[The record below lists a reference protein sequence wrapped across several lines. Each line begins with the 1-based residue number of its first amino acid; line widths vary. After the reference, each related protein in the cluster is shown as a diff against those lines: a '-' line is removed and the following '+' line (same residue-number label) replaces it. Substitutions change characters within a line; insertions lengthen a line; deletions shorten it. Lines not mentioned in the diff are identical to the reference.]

1 MEPAAPRMRCATM
14 QATLKKYLWLIA
26 TLIVIAALLYQERGA
41 ALLKGFSW
49 QDLGA
54 ALKNVRVGFLVLGLG
69 GIFVS
74 YALRALRWR
83 SFSRYMGEAHFVNVY
98 SATIMGFTAIFLL
111 GRAGEPVRPLLIARK
126 DRLPVGDS
134 LGVYVLERIFDAG
147 ATVVLAA
154 CALLAIPRG
163 YLGGPLVG
171 PANQS
176 NALLRDARVAGWAL
190 FGGLL
195 VLIALLVYFRLRGAK
210 VLRSRLGRWRE
221 RGGWR
226 GRVASLVDGFGEGLQ
241 AIRSARDL
249 LVAVSYTAIHWLVVA
264 LVYFAVIRSFGSS
277 GGYLAFRGAVLVLA
291 FTMVGSVVQLPTVG
305 GGMQLSSYLVLSV
318 IFGVEKGA
326 AAAIAIMIWIITF
339 AAVSVVG
346 LPLLIHE
353 GWSMGALRRLVRE
366 EEKDEERG
374 KHATLAEIDMAK
386 RETRQ

>member
-1 MEPAAPRMRCATM
+1 M
-14 QATLKKYLWLIA
+14 QRTLKKSLWLIA
-26 TLIVIAALLYQERGA
+26 ALVVIAALLYHERGA

-49 QDLGA
+49 QELGE
-54 ALKNVRVGFLVLGLG
+54 ALKHVRVGLVALGLG

-74 YALRALRWR
+74 YALRALRWKG
-83 SFSRYMGEAHFVNVY
+83 FSRYMGKPHFWNVY

-147 ATVVLAA
+147 ASVVLAA

-163 YLGGPLVG
+163 YLGGRMVG

-190 FGGLL
+190 FGGLV
-195 VLIALLVYFRLRGAK
+195 VLIALLVYFRLRGARA
-210 VLRSRLGRWRE
+210 LRSRLARWRK

-226 GRVASLVDGFGEGLQ
+226 GRGATLAEGFSEGLQ

-249 LVAVSYTAIHWLVVA
+249 LVAVWYTAIHWLVVA
-264 LVYFAVIRSFGSS
+264 LVYFWVIRSFGNRA
-277 GGYLAFRGAVLVLA
+277 GYLAFGGAVLVLA

-305 GGMQLSSYLVLSV
+305 GGMQLSSFLVLSV
-318 IFGVEKGA
+318 IFGVEKEA
-326 AAAIAIMIWIITF
+326 AAAMAIMIWIITF
-339 AAVSVVG
+339 AAVTIVG

-366 EEKDEERG
+366 EERDEERG
-374 KHATLAEIDMAK
+374 KHATLREIDMAK